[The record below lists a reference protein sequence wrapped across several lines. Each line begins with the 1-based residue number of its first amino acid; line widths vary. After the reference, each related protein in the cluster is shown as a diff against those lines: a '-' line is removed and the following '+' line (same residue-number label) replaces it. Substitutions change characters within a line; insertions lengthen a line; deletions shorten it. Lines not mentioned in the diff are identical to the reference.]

1 MWLLSFDGAGRELT
15 CALTKDG
22 KIELARRLDFDDS
35 ARKSDSRQGTV
46 SSLIPTIDELFK
58 ELDLKRSDLDAICV
72 GIGPGGFTGVR
83 VIVVT
88 ARTLAQ
94 VMGLGLVPVDSL
106 ETSFYDLLLTGVIAD
121 SFSMSV
127 IVKQASRTHVYLAAY
142 KKGENSLPQL
152 VQAPSYMTFEIA
164 HEHLMQ
170 ARYGGAKFCLDE
182 AVGGQLN
189 LPDANTT
196 ILPQVKNVAATQ
208 AQLGYLRLSLSDVV
222 ERKQIAEAF
231 PYSKVEPLYLRGASV
246 TLKKGDVVER
256 VESH

>member
-15 CALTKDG
+15 CALAQDG
-22 KIELARRLDFDDS
+22 EIRAARRLDFDDS

-58 ELDLKRSDLDAICV
+58 ELGLQRSDLDVICV

-94 VMGLGLVPVDSL
+94 VMGLGLVPLNSL
-106 ETSFYDLLLTGVIAD
+106 ETSFFDLCMRGEITD
-121 SFSMSV
+121 FEKTNV
-127 IVKQASRTHVYLAAY
+127 IVKQASRTHVYLSAY
-142 KKGENSLPQL
+142 KNGQDSLPVTVL
-152 VQAPSYMTFEIA
+152 PPSYMTYEMA
-164 HEHLMQ
+164 HEHLQ
-170 ARYGGAKFCLDE
+170 GEIYRTAQFFVE
-182 AVGGQLN
+182 AALAEQLN
-189 LPDANTT
+189 WAGESTA
-196 ILPQVKNVAATQ
+196 ILTQVKNVAATQ
-208 AQLGYLRLSLSDVV
+208 AQLGYLRLSLSGAM
-222 ERKQIAEAF
+222 ERKAIKEIFA
-231 PYSKVEPLYLRGASV
+231 YSKVEPLYLRGASV